1 MTDAKVSPLYWWWM
15 SLPSSRWSK
24 SSSPRW
30 CRLQDH
36 LRCLEDSQ
44 DSHQGRESCHSRWLK
59 DKKCNCLCENPV
71 HCDVNND
78 PYSSGLGLS
87 GNFSVPLS
95 DHEGG
100 SLTRPSTQVEI
111 LCMTLALFG
120 HYLNYLNKAKGKVSV
135 CSNSNMNACI
145 HTGGSIAPCVPRRQ
159 GVGALE

>member
-1 MTDAKVSPLYWWWM
+1 M
-15 SLPSSRWSK
+15 
-24 SSSPRW
+24 SSSSASRS
-30 CRLQDH
+30 D
-36 LRCLEDSQ
+36 
-44 DSHQGRESCHSRWLK
+44 GRESEPSLLVVDESPFFKMVEDGASCKLQDVLRIPKTLTRDGRVVIPGGSMIK
-59 DKKCNCLCENPV
+59 SANPV

-100 SLTRPSTQVEI
+100 SLTRPSTRVEI